1 MHDFITARP
10 QLIHRR
16 PLEPL
21 ESAGRDPQF
30 GLTGR
35 HCPPSGIDKEQNAM
49 NVTYTDPWRLV
60 NRLHRDLDR
69 LWGSAGPVAE
79 DESSSVAR
87 WVPATDIREE
97 DQQFVLHA
105 DLPGVVAE
113 NIDVTLDNGLLTIRG
128 RRMLE
133 ERDEQ
138 HGYRRVE
145 RVSGEFFR
153 RFSLPDT
160 ADSQSVKA
168 RHSNG
173 VLEVIIPKQP
183 QVMPRRI
190 SVESN

>member
-1 MHDFITARP
+1 
-10 QLIHRR
+10 
-16 PLEPL
+16 
-21 ESAGRDPQF
+21 
-30 GLTGR
+30 
-35 HCPPSGIDKEQNAM
+35 M

-69 LWGSAGPVAE
+69 LWGSTGATAE

-87 WVPATDIREE
+87 WVPAVDIREE

-105 DLPGVVAE
+105 DLPGVDAA

-128 RRMLE
+128 RRLLE

-138 HGYRRVE
+138 HGYRRIE

-173 VLEVIIPKQP
+173 VLEVVIPKQP

>member
-1 MHDFITARP
+1 
-10 QLIHRR
+10 
-16 PLEPL
+16 
-21 ESAGRDPQF
+21 
-30 GLTGR
+30 
-35 HCPPSGIDKEQNAM
+35 M

-69 LWGSAGPVAE
+69 LWGSTGPVAE
-79 DESSSVAR
+79 DDSSPVAR
-87 WVPATDIREE
+87 WVPAMDIREE

-105 DLPGVVAE
+105 DLPGVDAA
-113 NIDVTLDNGLLTIRG
+113 NIDVTLENGLLTIRG
-128 RRMLE
+128 RRMLA

>member
-1 MHDFITARP
+1 
-10 QLIHRR
+10 
-16 PLEPL
+16 
-21 ESAGRDPQF
+21 
-30 GLTGR
+30 
-35 HCPPSGIDKEQNAM
+35 M

-69 LWGSAGPVAE
+69 LWGSTDPTAE
-79 DESSSVAR
+79 DESSAVAR
-87 WVPATDIREE
+87 WVPAVDIREE

-105 DLPGVVAE
+105 DLPGVVAA

-138 HGYRRVE
+138 HGYRRIE